1 LQWIGGA
8 LEESLLTSRLLAIS
22 NHADMLGGGEHSFID
37 LLCHLPDT
45 WQAVAI
51 VPDEGELTQR
61 LRRSGLETHILP
73 LPPIQFRNFF
83 KMLASIEAH
92 RRLFKRLRPNIIYAN
107 GSRAALYGSIV
118 GRILGIPIVWHCRV
132 ANTDPYLDPLLVKLN
147 NKIVANSKATAARFS
162 THFKK
167 RTQVVYN
174 GVNIQWLR
182 KENLQ
187 EPGLINDEWKVI
199 LTVARVSK
207 WKRHDLVLA
216 AFEELAGDNPKTHL
230 VFLGAKDKREPDWWE
245 FLSSKTKQSRFSER
259 IHWVGQ
265 VEDVRPWLR
274 AALMMVL
281 ASENEPFGRVL
292 VEAMACGVPVIA
304 ARSGGVPEI
313 VNHGQ
318 EGLLVTPG
326 KVEELTGSMVRLLT
340 DEVLR
345 EHLSKS
351 ARQKA
356 ERFSLESHIAGMVQ
370 VLEET
375 LDKKPPSFE

>member
-1 LQWIGGA
+1 
-8 LEESLLTSRLLAIS
+8 
-22 NHADMLGGGEHSFID
+22 MLGGGEHSFID

-45 WQAVAI
+45 WQDVATA
-51 VPDEGELTQR
+51 PGEGELTKK
-61 LRRSGLETHILP
+61 LRRRGLQTHILP
-73 LPPIQFRNFF
+73 LPPIRIRMAL
-83 KMLASIEAH
+83 KILAGIEAH
-92 RRLFKRLRPNIIYAN
+92 RNLYKRLRPNIIYAN

-118 GRILGIPIVWHCRV
+118 GRILGIPVVWHCRV
-132 ANTDPYLDPLLVKLN
+132 ADTDPYLDLLLVKLST
-147 NKIVANSKATAARFS
+147 KIVANSKATAARFS
-162 THFKK
+162 NHSQE
-167 RTQVVYN
+167 RIQVVYN
-174 GVNIQWLR
+174 GVNIQWL
-182 KENLQ
+182 LQ
-187 EPGLINDEWKVI
+187 DDLQGPGLINDDWKVI

-207 WKRHDLVLA
+207 WKRHDLVLS
-216 AFEELAGDNPKTHL
+216 AFEELAAAYPKTHL

-245 FLSSKTKQSRFSER
+245 YLSIKTMESQFSER

-265 VEDVRPWLR
+265 VEDVRPWYR
-274 AALMMVL
+274 AACMMVL
-281 ASENEPFGRVL
+281 PSENEPFGRVI
-292 VEAMACGVPVIA
+292 VEAMASGVPVIA

-370 VLEET
+370 VFEET

>member
-1 LQWIGGA
+1 
-8 LEESLLTSRLLAIS
+8 LTSRLLAIS

-167 RTQVVYN
+167 RIQVIYN

-182 KENLQ
+182 KKNLQ

-326 KVEELTGSMVRLLT
+326 NVKELSGSMVRLLT

-370 VLEET
+370 VFEET